1 MLDPTKLSVHSPIC
15 PYQNVLYTD
24 FTKIGSSQGSMEL
37 LSEFVDVPLQGGACA
52 SFNYRVVSMSLDTDS
67 VLLSFFLKK
76 TVFEDFIFLFFYF
89 TSFN

>member
-1 MLDPTKLSVHSPIC
+1 MLDPTKLSVHSPIY
-15 PYQNVLYTD
+15 PYRNVLYTD
-24 FTKIGSSQGSMEL
+24 FTKISSQGSMEL

-67 VLLSFFLKK
+67 VVIIYEPVFCRVSFFY
-76 TVFEDFIFLFFYF
+76 FYF

>member
-1 MLDPTKLSVHSPIC
+1 MLDPTKLSVHSPIY
-15 PYQNVLYTD
+15 PYRNVLYTD
-24 FTKIGSSQGSMEL
+24 FTKMGSSSQGSMEL

-67 VLLSFFLKK
+67 VVIIYESVFCRVSFFY
-76 TVFEDFIFLFFYF
+76 FYF